1 MVINVEIILWRY
13 KHVHVYVMWA
23 GPAVGWR
30 GGGVPLCPY
39 SYFVKRKGTTTTI
52 PPPPYSDLAK
62 SNGCSWA
69 MGAGVSFYMCL
80 TKGVQRREG
89 GGGIL
94 VITLGGLITWLSM
107 CFNWGQMIAEFLHC
121 TSHRD

>member
-30 GGGVPLCPY
+30 GEESLCVHIRTSSKERAPPPP
-39 SYFVKRKGTTTTI
+39 SPP

-62 SNGCSWA
+62 HKGCSWA
-69 MGAGVSFYMCL
+69 MGAGGCHYCIIPPG
-80 TKGVQRREG
+80 T
-89 GGGIL
+89 
-94 VITLGGLITWLSM
+94 
-107 CFNWGQMIAEFLHC
+107 
-121 TSHRD
+121 